1 MKIENKASAGTLES
15 SDAEV
20 NVYPSEEL
28 KLEVKSSV
36 YAQFG
41 SQIEQTVKEILDNL
55 EIESGEILVD
65 DRGAL
70 DCTIRSRVE
79 TAILRSNNI
88 TENIP
93 WGDKI

>member
-15 SDAEV
+15 SDAKV

>member
-20 NVYPSEEL
+20 NVYPNEEL

>member
-20 NVYPSEEL
+20 NVYPSKEL

>member
-1 MKIENKASAGTLES
+1 MQIKKQAKAGTLES

-20 NVYPSEEL
+20 QVYPSDEIKVEI
-28 KLEVKSSV
+28 KSTV

-41 SQIEQTVKEILDNL
+41 KQIEKVVKKVLDNF
-55 EIESGEILVD
+55 EIESGKIYVD

-70 DCTIRSRVE
+70 DCTIKSRVE
-79 TAILRSNNI
+79 TAILRSNDI

-93 WGDKI
+93 WEEKI

>member
-88 TENIP
+88 IENIP

>member
-20 NVYPSEEL
+20 NVYPSDDL

-55 EIESGEILVD
+55 DIDSGEIFVD

-79 TAILRSNNI
+79 TAIFRANNI

>member
-1 MKIENKASAGTLES
+1 MQIKKQAKAGTLES

-20 NVYPSEEL
+20 QVYPSDEIKVEI
-28 KLEVKSSV
+28 KSTV

-41 SQIEQTVKEILDNL
+41 KQIEKVVKKVLDNF
-55 EIESGEILVD
+55 EIESGEIYVD

-70 DCTIRSRVE
+70 DCTIKSRVE
-79 TAILRSNNI
+79 TAILRSNDI

-93 WGDKI
+93 WEEKI